1 MSPENFI
8 IIDDKSL
15 VIDFGM
21 CLRIPYVNDVR
32 YLISSQNP
40 CGKLPHMS
48 PEIYRKLPFDGH
60 AIDVWAAG
68 TVLLFMLTGKRLS
81 NPPLIDRAFEG
92 VELGLSHEAT
102 DLLRKMFRLEP
113 NDRLT
118 LEQIKRH
125 PFVTYQ
131 FLCQR

>member
-1 MSPENFI
+1 
-8 IIDDKSL
+8 
-15 VIDFGM
+15 
-21 CLRIPYVNDVR
+21 
-32 YLISSQNP
+32 
-40 CGKLPHMS
+40 MS

-113 NDRLT
+113 KDRLT
-118 LEQIKRH
+118 LEQIKMH